1 MITREQDGSAAA
13 PQCCG
18 AAAYVPTD
26 PMQKKNYIT
35 TSIAYTNAPP
45 HLGFAYEVTLADII
59 ARYRRRVGFDT
70 FLLTGTDEHGDKIIR
85 AAQKAGT
92 SPQLFV
98 DSLAQKFDELHRLL
112 SVSYDDFIRT
122 SDRDR
127 HWPGAQAIWK
137 KLLVAGDLYKDTYRG
152 LYCVGCEAF
161 ITEKELV
168 EGVCAVHGTP
178 PEVLE
183 EENYFFRLSKYAPQV
198 RAALESGELSV
209 VPHIRVNELLASF
222 DEIARDVSVSRP
234 ERDVIWGVPVPDD
247 SRQLMYVWFEA
258 LTNYVSALGYGRKDD
273 ERFKKFWPAD
283 IHVIGKDILRFHAVV
298 WPAMLLAAGLP
309 LPKTIF
315 VHGFITSGGKK
326 MSKSLGNVV
335 DPFEVIAEF
344 GPDALRY
351 YFAREISP
359 TEDGDF
365 TREAF
370 ITAYNA
376 NLANGLGNLVS
387 RTLAMAADYFD
398 GEIVSLEQGSGVP
411 LKMELETAAGVERIE
426 GYSIPYVVHN
436 SILPSYAAAFDAL
449 RFDQAA
455 DAVWRFIGHLD
466 GFIADYEPFKLI
478 KTDKEKTREIIWS
491 LLYGLHYITDMLSP
505 LLPET
510 AERIALLLGAKTG
523 DDGKPVSFSAQ
534 KAPKPLFLR
543 KETKP
548 SAV

>member
-1 MITREQDGSAAA
+1 
-13 PQCCG
+13 
-18 AAAYVPTD
+18 
-26 PMQKKNYIT
+26 MQKKSYIT

-45 HLGFAYEVTLADII
+45 HLGFAYEATLADII
-59 ARYRRRVGFDT
+59 ARYRRHAGFET

-85 AAQKAGT
+85 AAQKAKT

-98 DSLAQKFDELHRLL
+98 DGLAQKFEELHRLL
-112 SVSYDDFIRT
+112 SVSYDEFIRT

-137 KLLVAGDLYKDTYRG
+137 KLLAAGDLYKDTYRG

-168 EGVCAVHGTP
+168 EGVCAVHGTS
-178 PEVLE
+178 PEALE
-183 EENYFFRLSKYAPQV
+183 EENYFFRLSKYAPQI
-198 RAALESGELSV
+198 RAALESGELLV
-209 VPHIRVNELLASF
+209 IPRVRVNELLASF
-222 DEIARDVSVSRP
+222 NDIARDVSVSRP

-247 SRQLMYVWFEA
+247 PRQLMYVWFEA
-258 LTNYVSALGYGRKDD
+258 LTNYVSALGYGQKDD
-273 ERFKKFWPAD
+273 ELFKKFWPAD

-326 MSKSLGNVV
+326 MSKSSGNVV
-335 DPFEVIAEF
+335 DPLGVVAEF

-351 YFAREISP
+351 YFARELSS

-370 ITAYNA
+370 IAAYNA

-387 RTLAMAADYFD
+387 RTLAMAADYFE
-398 GEIVSLEQGSGVP
+398 GEIASLEQGSGVP
-411 LKMELETAAGVERIE
+411 LKMELETAAGIARIE

-436 SILPSYAAAFDAL
+436 TILPAYAAAFDAL

-455 DAVWRFIGHLD
+455 DAVWLFIGHLD
-466 GFIADYEPFKLI
+466 GFITDYEPFKLI
-478 KTDKEKTREIIWS
+478 KTDREKTREIIWS
-491 LLYGLHYITDMLSP
+491 LLYGLHYIADMLSP

-510 AERIALLLGAKTG
+510 AQHIGKLLGVKIG
-523 DDGKPVSFSAQ
+523 DDGKPHSFNPRKPSQ
-534 KAPKPLFLR
+534 PLFLR
-543 KETKP
+543 KDAKH
-548 SAV
+548 SAA